1 MPTIHKLKVRFP
13 NLFLQIMQKHEKG
26 CAIMSQKQLL
36 PQQSVAYYFVR
47 SKSVHEE
54 EGEAFITLFARLCRE
69 QTYVSGGKKMSERE
83 SVWVDI
89 DEVKVSHATE
99 KMLELPNRIQ
109 NFVVPENV
117 FIDLVKTAKT
127 CPKELYFVAPI
138 HIAKF

>member
-13 NLFLQIMQKHEKG
+13 NLFLQIMQKREKG
-26 CAIMSQKQLL
+26 CACMPQKQLL

-54 EGEAFITLFARLCRE
+54 EGETFVTLFARLCRE
-69 QTYVSGGKKMSERE
+69 HTFVSGGKKMSERE

-89 DEVKVSHATE
+89 DEVKASHATE
-99 KMLELPNRIQ
+99 KMLKLPNRIQ

-117 FIDLVKTAKT
+117 FLELVNTAKT
-127 CPKELYFVAPI
+127 CPKELYFVSPI
-138 HIAKF
+138 HISKF